1 MKERILHFLSI
12 EHISPAHFADLIGV
26 QRSSVSHILSGRNNP
41 GLEFIQKILNAY
53 PKLNS
58 EWLIMGKGDMLKQAK
73 QGSLFDSQLNP
84 IKDEKAVIL
93 KEIGFINSSEKND
106 QRPET
111 PNMEGSSETE
121 NKNIDTMEI
130 QDNKFIG
137 NRIGTQKN
145 LEKVL
150 FIYSDSSFEVFY
162 PAQKS

>member
-1 MKERILHFLSI
+1 MKERILHFLSV
-12 EHISPAHFADLIGV
+12 EHVSPAHFADLIGV

-84 IKDEKAVIL
+84 IKDEKAIIL
-93 KEIGFINSSEKND
+93 KENELVSSSEKQD
-106 QRPET
+106 QKREIPELA
-111 PNMEGSSETE
+111 EQFYSE
-121 NKNIDTMEI
+121 NKKKKTVEI

-137 NRIGTQKN
+137 NEFVAKKK